1 MKNLSGVLN
10 VVLLAA
16 VAVLFYLVLGNKNTT
31 EEPVKE
37 VTLPS
42 VSATGLSVA
51 YINMDTLQVYYNR
64 FKNLREDF
72 LKEAKQAEQILIKKQ
87 EGFQQSVAL
96 FEQQAPKMSQAEFE
110 RYRADLEQTRQRV
123 LMEQQQ
129 MEQTL
134 MAKEQEMMV
143 EMQAEV
149 DSVLAMI
156 KIENNL
162 DFVFS
167 YPQGSGLLYANDK
180 YDITALV
187 TEKLNALRPTEVDE
201 SED

>member
-16 VAVLFYLVLGNKNTT
+16 VAVLFYLVLGNKNAV
-31 EEPVKE
+31 EDPVKA
-37 VTLPS
+37 VNLPS
-42 VSATGLSVA
+42 VSETGLSVA
-51 YINMDTLQVYYNR
+51 YVNMDTLQVYYNH
-64 FKNLREDF
+64 FKNLREGF
-72 LKEAKQAEQILIKKQ
+72 LEEAKKAEQILIKKQ

-110 RYRADLEQTRQRV
+110 RYRADLEQTRNRV
-123 LMEQQQ
+123 LAEQQQ
-129 MEQTL
+129 MEQVL
-134 MAKEQEMMV
+134 MQKEQDLMI

-156 KIENNL
+156 KQENNL
-162 DFVFS
+162 DFVFT
-167 YPQGSGLLYANDK
+167 YPQGSGLLYANVE

-187 TEKLNALRPTEVDE
+187 TQKLNALRPPEVDE
-201 SED
+201 NEE